1 MPARRQSSS
10 SHIVTSTVWP
20 TGGRHVWSSGGSSSV
35 QSHDRGHLVYAATG
49 VLTVHTAAGTS
60 VVPAN
65 RVAWTP
71 AGSTHQHRAHGD
83 TDMRIVFLP
92 QSVAAR
98 LPDRPAVFLTT
109 GVAREVILALTDPST
124 RDGAA
129 DPYPPAARRRL
140 ARVLVD
146 ELTEPQEQPLYLPD
160 PRDDRLQALARLLAA
175 DPGSSTSMAELGV
188 RIGASSRTLSRL
200 LRSELG
206 MTFYEW
212 RTQLRLYRALLL
224 LADGHDVTQTAHA
237 CGWTNPSGFITAFT
251 AVMGSTPGRYQARR
265 PLAPRRP

>member
-1 MPARRQSSS
+1 
-10 SHIVTSTVWP
+10 
-20 TGGRHVWSSGGSSSV
+20 VWSSGGSSSV

-49 VLTVHTAAGTS
+49 VLTVRTAAGTS

-92 QSVAAR
+92 PSVAGR

-109 GVAREVILALTDPST
+109 GLAREVILALTDPH
-124 RDGAA
+124 RHDGSG
-129 DPYPPAARRRL
+129 DGHRPPARRRL
-140 ARVLVD
+140 ERVLVD

-160 PRDDRLQALARLLAA
+160 PRDDRLQALARLMAEE
-175 DPGSSTSMAELGV
+175 PGSNASMAELGV

-212 RTQLRLYRALLL
+212 RTQQRVYRALLL

-237 CGWTNPSGFITAFT
+237 CGWSNPSGFIAAFT
-251 AVMGSTPGRYQARR
+251 TVIGSTPGRYRSGR
-265 PLAPRRP
+265 PDTAGAG